1 MDYWWLF
8 SSWCSWSWFLHP
20 NTKCLSCPHVKNLD
34 TLRPFTVFFP
44 QLHHTMHPIKFITL
58 MKVWGIMHHL
68 QLILKAPLFPLL
80 LSHTPVSLS
89 FSCPLSVANNSFPC
103 FSEVLFLLSSL
114 GICCHSAHGALF
126 WPSRLLQ
133 ANLNKHSVLLEDFW
147 SIQLSPSLMLETIQ
161 PTWERDILSWISQIL
176 LIGD

>member
-1 MDYWWLF
+1 MASDEA
-8 SSWCSWSWFLHP
+8 SPKWFLWIIDGCFPHGALGPGFCIQTP
-20 NTKCLSCPHVKNLD
+20 NVYLVPMLKTWTHADLSL
-34 TLRPFTVFFP
+34 FFFP

-58 MKVWGIMHHL
+58 MKVWGIIHHL
-68 QLILKAPLFPLL
+68 QLILKAPLLPLP

-133 ANLNKHSVLLEDFW
+133 ANLNKHNVLLEDFW
-147 SIQLSPSLMLETIQ
+147 
-161 PTWERDILSWISQIL
+161 
-176 LIGD
+176 